1 MFKKIILI
9 ALFVSG
15 LSVLSSAQQNPRQ
28 PLNFTISTNFLY
40 YPGEKPVLNLYANDY
55 YEKVEKNKA
64 IKYDFEFTVYKIRD
78 VEEFFAKQKSRHSTD
93 IEGIDTTNLLY
104 LTDEISSFRK
114 TIKSDNQYGYVS
126 VQEQIPLNI
135 HENGA
140 YLVKAQNKNMIAYCG
155 VIISRLS
162 AVTKIGSNTLLAQAV
177 DRKTGEGAPNAQI
190 GFYLDG
196 EKAAGGLTK
205 EGGVFYSEFDKE
217 KKYSNSIVVG
227 ETDDDVIISDPYSY
241 YYSNLRNIVYT
252 YTNQPVYR
260 TDSDV
265 RFKSIIRSK
274 KISGYEPIANK
285 NVKVIINDARGNK
298 VFESQYTTNENG
310 SIDGTYHI
318 EKEAALG
325 DYTILVYLKDDEN
338 YSFTFTVEQYKK
350 PEYEVSVTTDK
361 MQYYGNDI
369 ISGTVN
375 SKYYFGSPVTNA
387 DVTYEIYR
395 QTYYVPW
402 WRFSDYAWWYED
414 FEDDYFTNP
423 SGSNELIYTG
433 KGKTDVDGN
442 FNYSYTIN
450 EDFKYK
456 NNYYDWW
463 RGSDYKTD
471 KLYIVYAK
479 VEDKSR
485 RQISGSKSVY
495 VTRGGFYMNSRLD
508 KYLYKPN
515 EKATLE
521 VNARD
526 YDNKPVAAEF
536 EAKIMKYSY
545 KYNNY
550 TKEFIKSVKGATR
563 SDGKGMVSFDIDK
576 ELKEGAYTVEVTAK
590 DERMNEI
597 MTSTYFYVY
606 DKDISWWH
614 SNESQSIQIITDKDS
629 YKKGDVIKAVI
640 ILNQPQANLLVAGQT
655 DNIVYYKIINVV
667 NGTAEVEIPVTDNI
681 NTNLTIT
688 ANYVLNSVFN
698 NNSKTV
704 VIIPEDKFLTVELT
718 PSSEIYKPKE
728 TGEMKV
734 RVLDYKGNPV
744 SNAEVSLGVIDES
757 IYAIHKENAK
767 DIRKAFYS
775 AQYNYIYTTFNDNN
789 RTYGYSH
796 LQSIYEKFNTKKMSE
811 SELGTIRAVFRDEE
825 TGEPVSNLLVIID
838 DEYSAGSTDDSGSI
852 EFKLPEGKYEL
863 GIYTNDGIKELGNI
877 KVNKGGVIN
886 VSYKVNQNLLK
897 VLTVEE
903 SEIKQ
908 DMTVRNEPVSKDYAK
923 VETIN
928 IKGGRTNQKV
938 VVIDEV
944 EPEVRSD
951 FKDAI
956 LWMPY
961 VTTDENGFATV
972 EVKYPDNLTQW
983 RMTARVVTQDTKVG
997 ENIVKVITRKNLLVR
1012 METPRF
1018 LQSGDN
1024 VTITTIVHNY
1034 LDSEKKVRVHFK
1046 AEGVDFTGDNEKIL
1060 TLGKNTD
1067 EKIDWNIKVTNAA
1080 GDAKLYCEAL
1090 TDEESDAV
1098 ELKVPMQ
1105 PKGLKITTPV
1115 IADLSGDNQSET
1127 KSYGVPSFIDKKSA
1141 KLSFSI
1147 SPSIASTLLNS
1158 LDELIGYPYG
1168 CVEQTMSRFLPS
1180 IVVAD
1185 AYKELN
1191 IPLNEKSK
1199 QELPKMV
1206 SAGLDRL
1213 YSFQHSD
1220 GGWGWW
1226 QNDNS
1231 QGFMTAYVV
1240 YGLNI
1245 AKNSGY
1251 TVKNTAVTNGL
1262 NAINNLYKKESDAV
1276 TKTYMMYVLSTF
1288 KVKDINATAKELGNL
1303 ESSSLDNYS
1312 LALMALAYYNI
1323 GYMSDAMRIV
1333 NKLESSY
1340 KSMTDELVYW
1350 EGGTY
1355 RYDWRGDRVQT
1366 TSMVLK
1372 ALANIKPNSNLI
1384 DKSVRWLLQ
1393 QRRGYAWHS
1402 TQETANIV
1410 YSMIDYLKQSKE
1422 LDADFTANV
1431 YLNNE
1436 LCYSKAYTKDDVF
1449 KKDSVINISC
1459 DKLNAGENQ
1468 VRIEKKGKGKLYY
1481 SSQLVYFDN
1490 SENTVSS
1497 ESGFRVEK
1505 EYYLLDQYK
1514 HYNDEKI
1521 DYKKKYFNGE
1531 VKSGDLIFVKLKVYA
1546 KDKDLNYFMLE
1557 DPLPAGCEVVK
1568 DDWTIKVQDEKEFT
1582 GYDYYYWRWWYA
1594 DKDIRDDKMVFFA
1607 TNLYN
1612 DEMEFSYIL
1621 RAQIPG
1627 EYTINPTNAELM
1639 YYPEYRGN
1647 TAGYTIKITDK

>member
-1 MFKKIILI
+1 
-9 ALFVSG
+9 
-15 LSVLSSAQQNPRQ
+15 
-28 PLNFTISTNFLY
+28 
-40 YPGEKPVLNLYANDY
+40 
-55 YEKVEKNKA
+55 
-64 IKYDFEFTVYKIRD
+64 
-78 VEEFFAKQKSRHSTD
+78 
-93 IEGIDTTNLLY
+93 
-104 LTDEISSFRK
+104 
-114 TIKSDNQYGYVS
+114 
-126 VQEQIPLNI
+126 
-135 HENGA
+135 
-140 YLVKAQNKNMIAYCG
+140 
-155 VIISRLS
+155 
-162 AVTKIGSNTLLAQAV
+162 
-177 DRKTGEGAPNAQI
+177 
-190 GFYLDG
+190 
-196 EKAAGGLTK
+196 
-205 EGGVFYSEFDKE
+205 
-217 KKYSNSIVVG
+217 
-227 ETDDDVIISDPYSY
+227 
-241 YYSNLRNIVYT
+241 
-252 YTNQPVYR
+252 
-260 TDSDV
+260 
-265 RFKSIIRSK
+265 
-274 KISGYEPIANK
+274 
-285 NVKVIINDARGNK
+285 
-298 VFESQYTTNENG
+298 
-310 SIDGTYHI
+310 
-318 EKEAALG
+318 
-325 DYTILVYLKDDEN
+325 
-338 YSFTFTVEQYKK
+338 
-350 PEYEVSVTTDK
+350 
-361 MQYYGNDI
+361 
-369 ISGTVN
+369 
-375 SKYYFGSPVTNA
+375 
-387 DVTYEIYR
+387 
-395 QTYYVPW
+395 
-402 WRFSDYAWWYED
+402 
-414 FEDDYFTNP
+414 
-423 SGSNELIYTG
+423 
-433 KGKTDVDGN
+433 
-442 FNYSYTIN
+442 
-450 EDFKYK
+450 
-456 NNYYDWW
+456 
-463 RGSDYKTD
+463 
-471 KLYIVYAK
+471 
-479 VEDKSR
+479 
-485 RQISGSKSVY
+485 
-495 VTRGGFYMNSRLD
+495 
-508 KYLYKPN
+508 
-515 EKATLE
+515 
-521 VNARD
+521 
-526 YDNKPVAAEF
+526 
-536 EAKIMKYSY
+536 
-545 KYNNY
+545 
-550 TKEFIKSVKGATR
+550 
-563 SDGKGMVSFDIDK
+563 
-576 ELKEGAYTVEVTAK
+576 
-590 DERMNEI
+590 
-597 MTSTYFYVY
+597 
-606 DKDISWWH
+606 
-614 SNESQSIQIITDKDS
+614 
-629 YKKGDVIKAVI
+629 
-640 ILNQPQANLLVAGQT
+640 
-655 DNIVYYKIINVV
+655 
-667 NGTAEVEIPVTDNI
+667 
-681 NTNLTIT
+681 
-688 ANYVLNSVFN
+688 
-698 NNSKTV
+698 
-704 VIIPEDKFLTVELT
+704 
-718 PSSEIYKPKE
+718 
-728 TGEMKV
+728 
-734 RVLDYKGNPV
+734 
-744 SNAEVSLGVIDES
+744 
-757 IYAIHKENAK
+757 
-767 DIRKAFYS
+767 
-775 AQYNYIYTTFNDNN
+775 
-789 RTYGYSH
+789 
-796 LQSIYEKFNTKKMSE
+796 
-811 SELGTIRAVFRDEE
+811 
-825 TGEPVSNLLVIID
+825 
-838 DEYSAGSTDDSGSI
+838 
-852 EFKLPEGKYEL
+852 
-863 GIYTNDGIKELGNI
+863 
-877 KVNKGGVIN
+877 
-886 VSYKVNQNLLK
+886 
-897 VLTVEE
+897 
-903 SEIKQ
+903 
-908 DMTVRNEPVSKDYAK
+908 
-923 VETIN
+923 
-928 IKGGRTNQKV
+928 
-938 VVIDEV
+938 
-944 EPEVRSD
+944 
-951 FKDAI
+951 
-956 LWMPY
+956 MPY

-1449 KKDSVINISC
+1449 KKDSVINISY

-1607 TNLYN
+1607 TNLYS